1 MNEAGIP
8 ADQLQQAFS
17 TFSQASEQLSA
28 VYRELQQ
35 QVERLTREL
44 ALANGELRRQLMEK
58 EALSQR
64 LALLLEALPGGVVV
78 LDQHEMVVEANPA
91 ALHMLGVPLLQFA
104 WQEVAASRLRQASAS
119 GEWDLPQTEGPPRRL
134 SIVSSALDAGGSQIL
149 LLHDVTEAHALQR
162 QLQRNQRLTAMGEM
176 AAGLAHQ
183 LRTPLATALLYT
195 AQLGSPGLP
204 QEARSRFADKATA
217 RLRHLEHLIQDM
229 LLFAKGESAG
239 WEEVP
244 VADLLAELRQVMEPH
259 MLNRG
264 IAFSVSDQS
273 ARAALLG
280 SREALSG
287 ALINLLDNA
296 MQACPAGGKVELAGG
311 IGGGSV
317 LISVRDNGRGIV
329 ADVQERLFEPFF
341 TTRADGTGLGLAI
354 VRGVARAHGGSV
366 EVKSSPGAGSEFVL
380 RLPRKPR
387 PAGPHTRNCRHE
399 AFAGTD
405 R

>member
-17 TFSQASEQLSA
+17 TFSQASEQPSA

-35 QVERLTREL
+35 QVECLTREL

-64 LALLLEALPGGVVV
+64 LALLLQALPGGVVV
-78 LDQHEMVVEANPA
+78 LDRHGTVVEANPA
-91 ALHMLGVPLLQFA
+91 ALHMLGAPLLQLA
-104 WQEVAASRLRQASAS
+104 WQEVAAGRLRQASAS
-119 GEWDLPQTEGPPRRL
+119 GEWELPQTEGPPRRL

-149 LLHDVTEAHALQR
+149 LLHDVTEAHALQQ
-162 QLQRNQRLTAMGEM
+162 QLQRNQ
-176 AAGLAHQ
+176 
-183 LRTPLATALLYT
+183 
-195 AQLGSPGLP
+195 
-204 QEARSRFADKATA
+204 
-217 RLRHLEHLIQDM
+217 DM
-229 LLFAKGESAG
+229 LMFAKGESAG

-280 SREALSG
+280 NREALSG

-296 MQACPAGGKVELAGG
+296 MQACPAGGKVELAGE

-380 RLPRKPR
+380 RLPRKPG
-387 PAGPHTRNCRHE
+387 PAGPHTRSCRHE